1 MSKTA
6 RTAPLFSKKGVLSVN
21 KTKYLI
27 IGNSAGAI
35 GGVTG
40 IRKVDPDGSMTIVSS
55 EKYHTYSRPLISY
68 WLEGKVSQEKM
79 IYRDEDFYEK
89 NACEVIYDTKAEA
102 IDPEKKQVKLS
113 SGDTISYEKL
123 LVATGSVPFV
133 PPIKGK
139 ETAKNTFTFTTMDDA
154 AGVGEI
160 LDENAKVVILGA
172 GLIGLK
178 AAEAVVKQCA
188 GVTVVDLADRV
199 LPSVLDKE
207 SAEII
212 KEHLI
217 DQGITLKLETS
228 ITEIGDMEVTL
239 SDDAVLP
246 YDILILAVGTRP
258 EMSLVEQAGGKAER
272 GIVTDE
278 RQQTNLKDVY
288 AAGDCTQ
295 SYDITSQTAKN
306 MAILPNA
313 YLQGE
318 TAGQNMAGGSAIY
331 EKAFPVNSMGLLG
344 LYMLT
349 AGSYIG
355 ESVTVRNGENYK
367 KFYIR
372 DGVLKGYIIIGNCD
386 RGGIYTDMIREQVP
400 LEAVDMER
408 LMKAPGLMAFEP
420 RERYAKLS
428 AEH

>member
-1 MSKTA
+1 M
-6 RTAPLFSKKGVLSVN
+6 N

-40 IRKVDPDGSMTIVSS
+40 IRREDTDGSITIISA
-55 EKYHTYSRPLISY
+55 EKHHTYSRPLISY

-89 NACEVIYDTKAEA
+89 NACEVILGTKAER
-102 IDPEKKQVKLS
+102 IDVQKKQVYLAGGGS
-113 SGDTISYEKL
+113 VTYEKL

-133 PPIKGK
+133 PPIKGR

-160 LDENAKVVILGA
+160 LDKNSKVVILGA

-178 AAEAVVKQCA
+178 AAEAVVGQCA

-199 LPSVLDKE
+199 LPSVLDTE

-212 KEHLI
+212 EAHLTS
-217 DQGITLKLETS
+217 QGMVLKLETS

-239 SDDAVLP
+239 SDGELLP

-258 EMSLVEQAGGKAER
+258 EMSLVEQAGGKVER
-272 GIVTDE
+272 GIVTDDH
-278 RQQTNLKDVY
+278 QQTSLKDIY

-318 TAGQNMAGGSAIY
+318 VAGQNMAGGSAVY
-331 EKAFPVNSMGLLG
+331 EKAFPVNSLG

-349 AGSYIG
+349 AGSRIG
-355 ESVTVRNGENYK
+355 ESITVKTDESYK
-367 KFYIR
+367 KFYTK

-386 RGGIYTDMIREQVP
+386 RGGIYTDMIREQTP
-400 LEAVDMER
+400 LETVDMEM
-408 LMKAPGLMAFEP
+408 LIKEPGLMAFNQG
-420 RERYAKLS
+420 ERYAKLS

>member
-1 MSKTA
+1 M
-6 RTAPLFSKKGVLSVN
+6 N

-40 IRKVDPDGSMTIVSS
+40 IRREDTDGSITIISA
-55 EKYHTYSRPLISY
+55 EKHHTYSRPLISY

-79 IYRDEDFYEK
+79 IYRNEDFYEK
-89 NACEVIYDTKAEA
+89 NACEVILGTKAER
-102 IDPEKKQVKLS
+102 IDVQKKQVYLAGGGS
-113 SGDTISYEKL
+113 VTYEKL

-133 PPIKGK
+133 PPIKGR

-160 LDENAKVVILGA
+160 LDKNSKVVILGA

-178 AAEAVVKQCA
+178 AAEAVVGQCA

-199 LPSVLDKE
+199 LPSVLDTE

-212 KEHLI
+212 EAHLTS
-217 DQGITLKLETS
+217 QGMVLKLETS

-239 SDDAVLP
+239 SNGELLP

-258 EMSLVEQAGGKAER
+258 EMSLVEQAGGKVER
-272 GIVTDE
+272 GIVTDDH
-278 RQQTNLKDVY
+278 QQTSLKDIY

-318 TAGQNMAGGSAIY
+318 VAGQNMAGGSAVY
-331 EKAFPVNSMGLLG
+331 EKAFPVNSMGLLD

-349 AGSYIG
+349 AGSRIG
-355 ESVTVRNGENYK
+355 ESITVKTDESYK
-367 KFYIR
+367 KFYTK

-386 RGGIYTDMIREQVP
+386 RGGIYTDMIREQTP
-400 LEAVDMER
+400 LETVDMEM
-408 LMKAPGLMAFEP
+408 LIKEPGLMAFNP
-420 RERYAKLS
+420 GERYAKLS

>member
-1 MSKTA
+1 M
-6 RTAPLFSKKGVLSVN
+6 N

-40 IRKVDPDGSMTIVSS
+40 IRREDTDGSITIISA
-55 EKYHTYSRPLISY
+55 EKHHTYSRPLISY

-89 NACEVIYDTKAEA
+89 NACEVILGTKAER
-102 IDPEKKQVKLS
+102 IDVQKKQVYLAGGGS
-113 SGDTISYEKL
+113 VTYEKL

-133 PPIKGK
+133 PPIKGR

-160 LDENAKVVILGA
+160 LDKNSKVVILGA

-178 AAEAVVKQCA
+178 AAEAVVGQCA

-199 LPSVLDKE
+199 LPSVLDTE

-212 KEHLI
+212 EAHLTS
-217 DQGITLKLETS
+217 QGMVLKLETS

-239 SDDAVLP
+239 SDGELLP

-258 EMSLVEQAGGKAER
+258 EMSLVEQAGGKVER
-272 GIVTDE
+272 RIVTDDH
-278 RQQTNLKDVY
+278 QQTSLKDIY

-318 TAGQNMAGGSAIY
+318 VAGQNMAGGSAVY

-349 AGSYIG
+349 AGSRIG
-355 ESVTVRNGENYK
+355 ESITVKTDESYK
-367 KFYIR
+367 KFYTK

-386 RGGIYTDMIREQVP
+386 RGGIYTDMIREQTP
-400 LEAVDMER
+400 LETVDMEM
-408 LMKAPGLMAFEP
+408 LIKEPGLMAFNP
-420 RERYAKLS
+420 GERYAKLS

>member
-1 MSKTA
+1 M
-6 RTAPLFSKKGVLSVN
+6 N

-40 IRKVDPDGSMTIVSS
+40 IRREDTDGSITIISA
-55 EKYHTYSRPLISY
+55 EKHHTYSRPLISY

-89 NACEVIYDTKAEA
+89 NACEVILGTKAER
-102 IDPEKKQVKLS
+102 IDVQKKQVYLAGGES
-113 SGDTISYEKL
+113 VTYEKL

-133 PPIKGK
+133 PPIKGR

-160 LDENAKVVILGA
+160 LDKNSKVVILGA

-178 AAEAVVKQCA
+178 AAEAVVGQCA

-199 LPSVLDKE
+199 LPSVLDTE

-212 KEHLI
+212 EAHLTS
-217 DQGITLKLETS
+217 QGMVLKLETS

-239 SDDAVLP
+239 SDGELLP

-258 EMSLVEQAGGKAER
+258 EMSLVEQAGGKVER
-272 GIVTDE
+272 GIVTDDH
-278 RQQTNLKDVY
+278 QQTSLKDIY

-318 TAGQNMAGGSAIY
+318 VAGQNMAGGSAVY

-349 AGSYIG
+349 AGSRIG
-355 ESVTVRNGENYK
+355 ESITVKTDESYK
-367 KFYIR
+367 KFYTK

-386 RGGIYTDMIREQVP
+386 RGGIYTDMIREQTP
-400 LEAVDMER
+400 LETVDMEM
-408 LMKAPGLMAFEP
+408 LIKEPGLMAFNP
-420 RERYAKLS
+420 GERYAKLS

>member
-1 MSKTA
+1 MVA
-6 RTAPLFSKKGVLSVN
+6 DGEG
-21 KTKYLI
+21 LI
-27 IGNSAGAI
+27 KAI
-35 GGVTG
+35 IAVAV
-40 IRKVDPDGSMTIVSS
+40 R
-55 EKYHTYSRPLISY
+55 
-68 WLEGKVSQEKM
+68 
-79 IYRDEDFYEK
+79 EDFYEK
-89 NACEVIYDTKAEA
+89 NACEVILGTKAER
-102 IDPEKKQVKLS
+102 IDVQKKQVYLAGGGS
-113 SGDTISYEKL
+113 VTYEKL

-133 PPIKGK
+133 PPIKGR

-160 LDENAKVVILGA
+160 LDKNSKVVILGA

-178 AAEAVVKQCA
+178 AAEAVVGQCA

-199 LPSVLDKE
+199 LPSVLDTE

-212 KEHLI
+212 EAHLTS
-217 DQGITLKLETS
+217 QGMVLKLETS

-239 SDDAVLP
+239 SDGELLP

-258 EMSLVEQAGGKAER
+258 EMSLVEQAGGKVER
-272 GIVTDE
+272 GIVTDDH
-278 RQQTNLKDVY
+278 QQTSLKDIY

-318 TAGQNMAGGSAIY
+318 VAGQNMAGGSAVY

-349 AGSYIG
+349 AGSRIG
-355 ESVTVRNGENYK
+355 ESITVKTDESYK
-367 KFYIR
+367 KFYTK

-386 RGGIYTDMIREQVP
+386 RGGIYTDMIREQTP
-400 LEAVDMER
+400 LETVDMEM
-408 LMKAPGLMAFEP
+408 LIKEPGLMAFNQG
-420 RERYAKLS
+420 ERYAKLS

>member
-1 MSKTA
+1 M
-6 RTAPLFSKKGVLSVN
+6 N

-40 IRKVDPDGSMTIVSS
+40 IRREDTDGSITIISA
-55 EKYHTYSRPLISY
+55 EKHHTYSRPLISY

-89 NACEVIYDTKAEA
+89 NACEVILGTKAER
-102 IDPEKKQVKLS
+102 IDVQKKQVYLAGGGS
-113 SGDTISYEKL
+113 VTYEKL

-133 PPIKGK
+133 PPIKGR

-160 LDENAKVVILGA
+160 LDKNSKVVILGA

-178 AAEAVVKQCA
+178 AAEAVVGQCA

-199 LPSVLDKE
+199 LPSVLDTE

-212 KEHLI
+212 EAHLTS
-217 DQGITLKLETS
+217 QGMVLKLETS

-239 SDDAVLP
+239 SDGELLP

-258 EMSLVEQAGGKAER
+258 EMSLVEQAGGKVER
-272 GIVTDE
+272 GIVTDDH
-278 RQQTNLKDVY
+278 QQTSLKDIY

-318 TAGQNMAGGSAIY
+318 VAGQNMAGGSAVY

-349 AGSYIG
+349 AGSRIG
-355 ESVTVRNGENYK
+355 ESITVKTDESYK
-367 KFYIR
+367 KFYTK

-386 RGGIYTDMIREQVP
+386 RGGIYTDMIREQTP
-400 LEAVDMER
+400 LETVDMEM
-408 LMKAPGLMAFEP
+408 LIKEPGLMAFNQG
-420 RERYAKLS
+420 ERYSKLS

>member
-1 MSKTA
+1 M
-6 RTAPLFSKKGVLSVN
+6 N

-40 IRKVDPDGSMTIVSS
+40 IRREDTDGSITIISA
-55 EKYHTYSRPLISY
+55 EKHHTYSRPLISY

-89 NACEVIYDTKAEA
+89 NACEVILGTKAER
-102 IDPEKKQVKLS
+102 IDVQKKQVYLAGGGS
-113 SGDTISYEKL
+113 VTYEKL

-133 PPIKGK
+133 PPIKGR

-160 LDENAKVVILGA
+160 LDKNSKVVILGA

-178 AAEAVVKQCA
+178 AAEAVVGQCA

-199 LPSVLDKE
+199 LPSVLDTE

-212 KEHLI
+212 EAHLTS
-217 DQGITLKLETS
+217 QGMVLKLETS

-239 SDDAVLP
+239 SDGELLP

-258 EMSLVEQAGGKAER
+258 EMSLVEQAGGKVER
-272 GIVTDE
+272 GIVTDDH
-278 RQQTNLKDVY
+278 QQTSLKDIY

-318 TAGQNMAGGSAIY
+318 VAGQNMAGGSAVY

-349 AGSYIG
+349 AGSRIG
-355 ESVTVRNGENYK
+355 ESITVKTDESYK
-367 KFYIR
+367 KFYTK

-386 RGGIYTDMIREQVP
+386 RGGIYTDMIREQTP
-400 LEAVDMER
+400 LETVDMEM
-408 LMKAPGLMAFEP
+408 LIKEPGLMAFNP
-420 RERYAKLS
+420 GERYAKLS

>member
-1 MSKTA
+1 M
-6 RTAPLFSKKGVLSVN
+6 N

-40 IRKVDPDGSMTIVSS
+40 IRKEDQDGSITIISA
-55 EKYHTYSRPLISY
+55 EKHHTYSRPLISY

-79 IYRDEDFYEK
+79 IYRGEAFYEK
-89 NACEVIYDTKAEA
+89 NACEVMLGTRAER
-102 IDPEKKQVKLS
+102 IDAEKNQVRLA
-113 SGDTISYEKL
+113 GGGVIAYEKL

-133 PPIKGK
+133 PPVKGR

-160 LDENAKVVILGA
+160 LDKNSKVVILGA

-178 AAEAVVKQCA
+178 AAEAVAGQCA

-199 LPSVLDKE
+199 LPSVLDAE

-212 KEHLI
+212 KAHLMSR
-217 DQGITLKLETS
+217 GMVLKLETS

-239 SDDAVLP
+239 SDGELLP

-258 EMSLVEQAGGKAER
+258 EMGLVEQAGGKVER
-272 GIVTDE
+272 GIVTDD
-278 RQQTNLKDVY
+278 RQQTSLRDIY

-318 TAGQNMAGGSAIY
+318 VAGQNMAGGSAVY

-344 LYMLT
+344 LYMMT
-349 AGSYIG
+349 AGSYLG
-355 ESVTVRNGENYK
+355 EAITVKTDESYK
-367 KFYIR
+367 KFYR
-372 DGVLKGYIIIGNCD
+372 KDGVLKGCIIIGNCC
-386 RGGIYTDMIREQVP
+386 RGGIYTDMIREQIP
-400 LEAVDMER
+400 LETVDMQR
-408 LMKAPGLMAFEP
+408 LIKEPGLMAFKP
-420 RERYAKLS
+420 GERYAKLS

>member
-1 MSKTA
+1 M
-6 RTAPLFSKKGVLSVN
+6 N

-40 IRKVDPDGSMTIVSS
+40 IRREDTDGSITIISA
-55 EKYHTYSRPLISY
+55 EKHHTYSRPLISY

-89 NACEVIYDTKAEA
+89 NACEVILGTKAER
-102 IDPEKKQVKLS
+102 IDVQKKQVYLAGGGS
-113 SGDTISYEKL
+113 VTYEKL

-133 PPIKGK
+133 PPIKGR

-160 LDENAKVVILGA
+160 LDKNSKVVILGA

-178 AAEAVVKQCA
+178 AAEAVVGQCA

-199 LPSVLDKE
+199 LPSVLDTE

-212 KEHLI
+212 EAHLTS
-217 DQGITLKLETS
+217 QGMVLKLETS

-239 SDDAVLP
+239 SDGELLP

-258 EMSLVEQAGGKAER
+258 EMSLVEQAGGKVER
-272 GIVTDE
+272 GIVTDDH
-278 RQQTNLKDVY
+278 QQTSLKDIY
-288 AAGDCTQ
+288 AVGDCTQ

-318 TAGQNMAGGSAIY
+318 VAGQNMAGGSAVY

-349 AGSYIG
+349 AGSRIG
-355 ESVTVRNGENYK
+355 ESITVKTDESYK
-367 KFYIR
+367 KFYTK

-386 RGGIYTDMIREQVP
+386 RGGIYTDMIREQTP
-400 LEAVDMER
+400 LETVDMEM
-408 LMKAPGLMAFEP
+408 LIKEPGLMAFNP
-420 RERYAKLS
+420 GERYAKLS

>member
-1 MSKTA
+1 M
-6 RTAPLFSKKGVLSVN
+6 N
-21 KTKYLI
+21 KRKYLI

-40 IRKVDPDGSMTIVSS
+40 IRREDTDGSITIISA
-55 EKYHTYSRPLISY
+55 EKHHTYSRPLISY

-89 NACEVIYDTKAEA
+89 NACEVILGTKAER
-102 IDPEKKQVKLS
+102 IDVQKKQVYLAGGGS
-113 SGDTISYEKL
+113 VTYEKL

-133 PPIKGK
+133 PPIKGR

-160 LDENAKVVILGA
+160 LDKNSKVVILGA

-178 AAEAVVKQCA
+178 AAEAVVGQCA

-199 LPSVLDKE
+199 LPSVLDTE

-212 KEHLI
+212 EAHLTS
-217 DQGITLKLETS
+217 QGMVLKLETS

-239 SDDAVLP
+239 SDGELLP

-258 EMSLVEQAGGKAER
+258 EMSLVEQAGGKVER
-272 GIVTDE
+272 GIVTDDH
-278 RQQTNLKDVY
+278 QQTSLKDIY

-318 TAGQNMAGGSAIY
+318 VAGQNMAGGSAVY

-349 AGSYIG
+349 AGSRIG
-355 ESVTVRNGENYK
+355 ESITVKTDESYK
-367 KFYIR
+367 KFYTK

-386 RGGIYTDMIREQVP
+386 RGGIYTDMIREQTP
-400 LEAVDMER
+400 LETVDMEM
-408 LMKAPGLMAFEP
+408 LIKEPGLMAFNP
-420 RERYAKLS
+420 GERYAKLS

>member
-1 MSKTA
+1 M
-6 RTAPLFSKKGVLSVN
+6 N

-40 IRKVDPDGSMTIVSS
+40 IRREDTDGSITIISA
-55 EKYHTYSRPLISY
+55 EKHHTYSRPLISY

-89 NACEVIYDTKAEA
+89 NACEVILGTKAER
-102 IDPEKKQVKLS
+102 IDVQKKQVYLAGGES
-113 SGDTISYEKL
+113 VTYEKL

-133 PPIKGK
+133 PPIKGR

-160 LDENAKVVILGA
+160 LDKNSKVVILGA

-178 AAEAVVKQCA
+178 AAEAVVGQCA

-199 LPSVLDKE
+199 LPSVLDTE

-212 KEHLI
+212 EAHLTS
-217 DQGITLKLETS
+217 QGMVLKLETS

-239 SDDAVLP
+239 SDGELLP

-258 EMSLVEQAGGKAER
+258 EMSLVEQADGKVER
-272 GIVTDE
+272 GIVTDDH
-278 RQQTNLKDVY
+278 QQTSLKDIY

-295 SYDITSQTAKN
+295 SYDITSQTSKN

-318 TAGQNMAGGSAIY
+318 VAGQNMAGGSAVY

-349 AGSYIG
+349 AGSRIG
-355 ESVTVRNGENYK
+355 ESITVKTDESYK
-367 KFYIR
+367 KFYTK

-386 RGGIYTDMIREQVP
+386 RGGIYTDMIREQTP
-400 LEAVDMER
+400 LETVDMEM
-408 LMKAPGLMAFEP
+408 LIKEPGLMAFNP
-420 RERYAKLS
+420 GERYAKLS

>member
-1 MSKTA
+1 M
-6 RTAPLFSKKGVLSVN
+6 N

-40 IRKVDPDGSMTIVSS
+40 IRREDTDGSITIISA
-55 EKYHTYSRPLISY
+55 EKHHTYSRPLISY

-89 NACEVIYDTKAEA
+89 NACEVILGTKAER
-102 IDPEKKQVKLS
+102 IDVQKKQVYLAGGGS
-113 SGDTISYEKL
+113 VTYEKL

-133 PPIKGK
+133 PPIKGR

-160 LDENAKVVILGA
+160 LDKNSKVVILGA

-178 AAEAVVKQCA
+178 TAEAVVGQCA

-199 LPSVLDKE
+199 LPSVLDTE

-212 KEHLI
+212 EAHLTS
-217 DQGITLKLETS
+217 QGMVLKLETS

-239 SDDAVLP
+239 SDGELLP

-258 EMSLVEQAGGKAER
+258 EMSLVEQAGGKVER
-272 GIVTDE
+272 GIVTDDH
-278 RQQTNLKDVY
+278 QQTSLKDIY

-318 TAGQNMAGGSAIY
+318 VAGQNMAGGSAVY

-349 AGSYIG
+349 AGSRIG
-355 ESVTVRNGENYK
+355 ESITVKTDESYK
-367 KFYIR
+367 KFYTK

-386 RGGIYTDMIREQVP
+386 RGGIYTDMIREQTP
-400 LEAVDMER
+400 LETVDMEM
-408 LMKAPGLMAFEP
+408 LIKEPGLMAFNP
-420 RERYAKLS
+420 GERYAKLS

>member
-1 MSKTA
+1 M
-6 RTAPLFSKKGVLSVN
+6 N

-40 IRKVDPDGSMTIVSS
+40 IRREDTDGSITIISA
-55 EKYHTYSRPLISY
+55 EKHHTYSRPLISY

-89 NACEVIYDTKAEA
+89 NACEVILGTKAER
-102 IDPEKKQVKLS
+102 IDVQKKQVYLAGGGS
-113 SGDTISYEKL
+113 VTYEKL

-133 PPIKGK
+133 PPIKGR
-139 ETAKNTFTFTTMDDA
+139 ETAKNTFTFSTMDDA

-160 LDENAKVVILGA
+160 LDKNSKVVILGA

-178 AAEAVVKQCA
+178 AAEAVVGQCA

-199 LPSVLDKE
+199 LPSVLDTE

-212 KEHLI
+212 EAHLTS
-217 DQGITLKLETS
+217 QGMVLKLETS

-239 SDDAVLP
+239 SDGELLP

-258 EMSLVEQAGGKAER
+258 EMSLVEQAGGKVER
-272 GIVTDE
+272 GIVTDDH
-278 RQQTNLKDVY
+278 QQTSLKDIY

-318 TAGQNMAGGSAIY
+318 VAGQNMAGGSAVY

-349 AGSYIG
+349 AGSRIG
-355 ESVTVRNGENYK
+355 ESITVKTDESYK
-367 KFYIR
+367 KFYTK

-386 RGGIYTDMIREQVP
+386 RGGIYTDMIREQTP
-400 LEAVDMER
+400 LETVDMEM
-408 LMKAPGLMAFEP
+408 LIKEPGLMAFNQG
-420 RERYAKLS
+420 ERYAKLS

>member
-1 MSKTA
+1 M
-6 RTAPLFSKKGVLSVN
+6 N

-40 IRKVDPDGSMTIVSS
+40 IRREDTDGSITIISA
-55 EKYHTYSRPLISY
+55 EKHHTYSRPLISY

-89 NACEVIYDTKAEA
+89 NAFEVILGTKAER
-102 IDPEKKQVKLS
+102 IDVQKKQVYLAGGES
-113 SGDTISYEKL
+113 VTYEKL

-133 PPIKGK
+133 PPIKGR

-160 LDENAKVVILGA
+160 LDKNSKVVILGA

-178 AAEAVVKQCA
+178 AAEAVVGQCA

-199 LPSVLDKE
+199 LPSVLDTE

-212 KEHLI
+212 EAHLTS
-217 DQGITLKLETS
+217 QGMVLKLETS

-239 SDDAVLP
+239 SDDELLP

-258 EMSLVEQAGGKAER
+258 EMSLVEQAGGKVER
-272 GIVTDE
+272 GIVTDDH
-278 RQQTNLKDVY
+278 QQTSLKDIY

-318 TAGQNMAGGSAIY
+318 VAGQNMAGGSAVY
-331 EKAFPVNSMGLLG
+331 EKAFPVNSIGLLG

-349 AGSYIG
+349 AGSRIG
-355 ESVTVRNGENYK
+355 ESITVKTDESYK
-367 KFYIR
+367 KFYTK

-386 RGGIYTDMIREQVP
+386 RGGIYTDMIREQTP
-400 LEAVDMER
+400 LETVDMEM
-408 LMKAPGLMAFEP
+408 LIKEPGLMAFNP
-420 RERYAKLS
+420 GERYAKLS

>member
-1 MSKTA
+1 M
-6 RTAPLFSKKGVLSVN
+6 N

-40 IRKVDPDGSMTIVSS
+40 IRREDTDGSITIISA
-55 EKYHTYSRPLISY
+55 EKHHTYSRPLISY

-89 NACEVIYDTKAEA
+89 NACEVILGTKAER
-102 IDPEKKQVKLS
+102 IDVQKKQVYLAGGGS
-113 SGDTISYEKL
+113 VTYEKL

-133 PPIKGK
+133 PPIKGR

-160 LDENAKVVILGA
+160 LDKNSKVVILGA

-178 AAEAVVKQCA
+178 AAEAVVGQCA

-199 LPSVLDKE
+199 LPSVLDTE

-212 KEHLI
+212 EAHLTS
-217 DQGITLKLETS
+217 QGMVLKLETS

-239 SDDAVLP
+239 SDGELLP

-258 EMSLVEQAGGKAER
+258 EMSLVEQAGGKVER
-272 GIVTDE
+272 GIVTDDH
-278 RQQTNLKDVY
+278 QQTSLKDIY

-318 TAGQNMAGGSAIY
+318 VAGQNMAGGSAVY

-344 LYMLT
+344 LYMVT
-349 AGSYIG
+349 AGSRIG
-355 ESVTVRNGENYK
+355 ESITVKTDESYK
-367 KFYIR
+367 KFYTK

-386 RGGIYTDMIREQVP
+386 RGGIYTDMIREQTP
-400 LEAVDMER
+400 LETVDMEM
-408 LMKAPGLMAFEP
+408 LIKEPGLMAFNQG
-420 RERYAKLS
+420 ERYAKLS

>member
-1 MSKTA
+1 M
-6 RTAPLFSKKGVLSVN
+6 N

-40 IRKVDPDGSMTIVSS
+40 IRREDTDGSITIISA
-55 EKYHTYSRPLISY
+55 EKHHTYSRPLISY

-89 NACEVIYDTKAEA
+89 NACEVILGTKAER
-102 IDPEKKQVKLS
+102 IDVQKKQVYLAGGGS
-113 SGDTISYEKL
+113 VTYEKL

-133 PPIKGK
+133 PPIKGR

-160 LDENAKVVILGA
+160 LDKNSKVVILGA

-178 AAEAVVKQCA
+178 AAEAVVGQCA

-199 LPSVLDKE
+199 LPSVLDTE

-212 KEHLI
+212 EAHLTS
-217 DQGITLKLETS
+217 QGMVLKLETS

-239 SDDAVLP
+239 SDGELLP

-258 EMSLVEQAGGKAER
+258 ETSLVEQAGGKVER
-272 GIVTDE
+272 GIVTDDH
-278 RQQTNLKDVY
+278 QQTSLKDIY

-318 TAGQNMAGGSAIY
+318 VAGQNMAGGSAVY

-349 AGSYIG
+349 AGSRIG
-355 ESVTVRNGENYK
+355 ESITVKTDESYK
-367 KFYIR
+367 KFYTK

-386 RGGIYTDMIREQVP
+386 RGGIYTDMIREQTP
-400 LEAVDMER
+400 LETVDMEM
-408 LMKAPGLMAFEP
+408 LIKEPGLMAFSP
-420 RERYAKLS
+420 GERYAKLS

>member
-1 MSKTA
+1 M
-6 RTAPLFSKKGVLSVN
+6 N

-40 IRKVDPDGSMTIVSS
+40 IRREDMDGSITIISA
-55 EKYHTYSRPLISY
+55 EKHHTYSRPLISY

-89 NACEVIYDTKAEA
+89 NACEVILGTKAER
-102 IDPEKKQVKLS
+102 IDVQKKQVYLAGGGS
-113 SGDTISYEKL
+113 VTYEKL

-160 LDENAKVVILGA
+160 LDKNSKVVILGA

-178 AAEAVVKQCA
+178 AAEAVVGQCA

-199 LPSVLDKE
+199 LPSVLDTE

-212 KEHLI
+212 EAHLTS
-217 DQGITLKLETS
+217 QGMVLKLETS

-239 SDDAVLP
+239 SDGELLP

-258 EMSLVEQAGGKAER
+258 EMSLVEQAGGKVER
-272 GIVTDE
+272 GIVTDDH
-278 RQQTNLKDVY
+278 QQTSLKDIY

-318 TAGQNMAGGSAIY
+318 VAGQNMAGGSAVY

-349 AGSYIG
+349 AGSCIG
-355 ESVTVRNGENYK
+355 ESITVKTDESYK
-367 KFYIR
+367 KFYTK
-372 DGVLKGYIIIGNCD
+372 DGVLKGYIIIGNCY
-386 RGGIYTDMIREQVP
+386 RGGIYTDMIREQIP
-400 LEAVDMER
+400 LETVDMEM
-408 LMKAPGLMAFEP
+408 LIKEPGLMAFNP
-420 RERYAKLS
+420 GERYAKLS

>member
-1 MSKTA
+1 M
-6 RTAPLFSKKGVLSVN
+6 N

-35 GGVTG
+35 GGVAG
-40 IRKVDPDGSMTIVSS
+40 IRKSDPEGSITIVSA

-89 NACEVIYDTKAEA
+89 NACEVIFDTAAES
-102 IDPEKKQVKLS
+102 IDPEKKQVHLA
-113 SGDTISYEKL
+113 GGGVIAYEKL
-123 LVATGSVPFV
+123 LTATGSVPFV

-139 ETAKNTFTFTTMDDA
+139 ETAKNTFTFTTLDDA
-154 AGVGEI
+154 ASVSEI
-160 LDENAKVVILGA
+160 LDENSRIVILGA

-199 LPSVLDKE
+199 LPSVLDTE
-207 SAEII
+207 SAEVIR
-212 KEHLI
+212 EHLI
-217 DQGITLKLETS
+217 NQGVALKLETS
-228 ITEIGDMEVTL
+228 ISEIGDMEVTL
-239 SDDAVLP
+239 SDGGLLP

-258 EMSLVEQAGGKAER
+258 AVSLVEQAGGRVER
-272 GIVTDE
+272 GIVTDTG
-278 RQQTNLKDVY
+278 QQTSLKDIY

-295 SYDITSQTAKN
+295 SYDITAQTAKN

-318 TAGQNMAGGSAIY
+318 VAGQNMAGGSAVY

-344 LYMLT
+344 LYMMT

-355 ESVTVRNGENYK
+355 EAITVKNSESYK
-367 KFYIR
+367 KFYVK
-372 DGVLKGYIIIGNCD
+372 DGVLKGYIIIGNCA
-386 RGGIYTDMIREQVP
+386 RAGIYTDMIREQIP
-400 LEAVDMER
+400 LKTVDMEM
-408 LMKAPGLMAFEP
+408 LVKEPGLMAFKPGEC
-420 RERYAKLS
+420 YAKLS

>member
-1 MSKTA
+1 M
-6 RTAPLFSKKGVLSVN
+6 N

-40 IRKVDPDGSMTIVSS
+40 IRREDTDGSITIISA
-55 EKYHTYSRPLISY
+55 EKHHTYSRPLISY

-89 NACEVIYDTKAEA
+89 NACEVILGTKAER
-102 IDPEKKQVKLS
+102 IDVQKKQVYLAGGGS
-113 SGDTISYEKL
+113 VTYEKL

-133 PPIKGK
+133 PPIKGR

-160 LDENAKVVILGA
+160 LDKNSKVVILGA

-178 AAEAVVKQCA
+178 AAEAVVGQCA

-199 LPSVLDKE
+199 LPSVLDTE

-212 KEHLI
+212 EAHLTS
-217 DQGITLKLETS
+217 QGMVLKLETS

-239 SDDAVLP
+239 SDGELLP

-258 EMSLVEQAGGKAER
+258 EMSLVEQAGGKVER
-272 GIVTDE
+272 GIVTDDH
-278 RQQTNLKDVY
+278 QQTSLKDIY

-318 TAGQNMAGGSAIY
+318 VAGQNMAGGSAVY
-331 EKAFPVNSMGLLG
+331 EKAFPVNSIGLLG

-349 AGSYIG
+349 AGSRIG
-355 ESVTVRNGENYK
+355 ESITVKTDESYK
-367 KFYIR
+367 KFYTK

-386 RGGIYTDMIREQVP
+386 RGGIYTDMIREQTP
-400 LEAVDMER
+400 LETVDMEM
-408 LMKAPGLMAFEP
+408 LIKEPGLMAFSP
-420 RERYAKLS
+420 GERYAKLS

>member
-1 MSKTA
+1 M
-6 RTAPLFSKKGVLSVN
+6 N

-40 IRKVDPDGSMTIVSS
+40 IRREDTDGSITIISA
-55 EKYHTYSRPLISY
+55 EKHHTYSRPLISY

-89 NACEVIYDTKAEA
+89 NACEVILGTKAER
-102 IDPEKKQVKLS
+102 IDVQKKQVYLAGGGS
-113 SGDTISYEKL
+113 VTYEKL

-133 PPIKGK
+133 PPIKGR
-139 ETAKNTFTFTTMDDA
+139 ETAKNTFTLTTMDDA

-160 LDENAKVVILGA
+160 LDKNSKVVILGA

-178 AAEAVVKQCA
+178 AAEAVVGQCA

-199 LPSVLDKE
+199 LPSVLDTE

-212 KEHLI
+212 EAHLTS
-217 DQGITLKLETS
+217 QGMVLKLETS

-239 SDDAVLP
+239 SDGELLP

-258 EMSLVEQAGGKAER
+258 EMSLVEQAGGKVER
-272 GIVTDE
+272 GIVTDDH
-278 RQQTNLKDVY
+278 QQTSLKDIY

-318 TAGQNMAGGSAIY
+318 VAGQNMAGGSAVY

-349 AGSYIG
+349 AGSRIG
-355 ESVTVRNGENYK
+355 ESITVKTDESYK
-367 KFYIR
+367 KFYTK

-386 RGGIYTDMIREQVP
+386 RGGIYTDMIREQTP
-400 LEAVDMER
+400 LETVDMEI
-408 LMKAPGLMAFEP
+408 LIKEPGLMAFNP
-420 RERYAKLS
+420 GERYAKLS
-428 AEH
+428 AEQSIRRNKDDH

>member
-1 MSKTA
+1 M
-6 RTAPLFSKKGVLSVN
+6 N

-40 IRKVDPDGSMTIVSS
+40 IRREDTDGSITIISA
-55 EKYHTYSRPLISY
+55 EKHHTYSRSLISY

-89 NACEVIYDTKAEA
+89 NACEVILGTKAER
-102 IDPEKKQVKLS
+102 IDVQKKQVYLAGGES
-113 SGDTISYEKL
+113 VTYEKL

-133 PPIKGK
+133 PPIKGR

-160 LDENAKVVILGA
+160 LDKNSKVVILGA

-178 AAEAVVKQCA
+178 AAEAVVGQCA

-199 LPSVLDKE
+199 LPSVLDTE

-212 KEHLI
+212 EAHLTS
-217 DQGITLKLETS
+217 QGMVLKLETS

-239 SDDAVLP
+239 SDGELLP

-258 EMSLVEQAGGKAER
+258 EMSLVEQAGGKVER
-272 GIVTDE
+272 GIVTDDH
-278 RQQTNLKDVY
+278 QQTSLKDIY

-318 TAGQNMAGGSAIY
+318 VAGQNMAGGSAVY

-349 AGSYIG
+349 AGSRIG
-355 ESVTVRNGENYK
+355 ESITVKTDESYK
-367 KFYIR
+367 KFYTK

-386 RGGIYTDMIREQVP
+386 RGGIYTDMIREQTP
-400 LEAVDMER
+400 LETVDMEM
-408 LMKAPGLMAFEP
+408 LIKEPGLMAFNP
-420 RERYAKLS
+420 GERYAKLS

>member
-1 MSKTA
+1 M
-6 RTAPLFSKKGVLSVN
+6 N

-40 IRKVDPDGSMTIVSS
+40 IRREDTDGSITIISA
-55 EKYHTYSRPLISY
+55 EKHHTYSRPLISY

-79 IYRDEDFYEK
+79 IYRNEDFYEK
-89 NACEVIYDTKAEA
+89 NACEVILGTKAER
-102 IDPEKKQVKLS
+102 IDVQKKQVYLAGGGS
-113 SGDTISYEKL
+113 VTYEKL

-133 PPIKGK
+133 PPIKGR

-160 LDENAKVVILGA
+160 LDKNSKVVILGA

-178 AAEAVVKQCA
+178 AAEAVVGQCA

-199 LPSVLDKE
+199 LPSVLDTE

-212 KEHLI
+212 EAHLTS
-217 DQGITLKLETS
+217 QGMVLKLETS

-239 SDDAVLP
+239 SDGELLP

-258 EMSLVEQAGGKAER
+258 EMSLVEQAGGKVER
-272 GIVTDE
+272 GIVTDDH
-278 RQQTNLKDVY
+278 QQTSLKDIY

-318 TAGQNMAGGSAIY
+318 VAGQNMAGGSAVY

-349 AGSYIG
+349 AGSRIG
-355 ESVTVRNGENYK
+355 ESITVKTDESYK
-367 KFYIR
+367 KFYTK

-386 RGGIYTDMIREQVP
+386 RGGIYTDMIREQTP
-400 LEAVDMER
+400 LETVDMEM
-408 LMKAPGLMAFEP
+408 LIKEPGLMAFNP
-420 RERYAKLS
+420 GERYAKLS

>member
-1 MSKTA
+1 M
-6 RTAPLFSKKGVLSVN
+6 N

-40 IRKVDPDGSMTIVSS
+40 IRREDTDGSITIISA
-55 EKYHTYSRPLISY
+55 EKHHTYSRPLISY

-89 NACEVIYDTKAEA
+89 NACEVILGTKAER
-102 IDPEKKQVKLS
+102 IDVQKKQVYLAGGGS
-113 SGDTISYEKL
+113 VTYEKL

-133 PPIKGK
+133 PPIKGR

-160 LDENAKVVILGA
+160 LDKNSKVVILGA

-178 AAEAVVKQCA
+178 AAEAVVGQCA

-199 LPSVLDKE
+199 LPSVLDTE

-212 KEHLI
+212 EAHLTS
-217 DQGITLKLETS
+217 QGMVLKLETS

-239 SDDAVLP
+239 SDGELLP

-258 EMSLVEQAGGKAER
+258 EMSLVEQAGGKVER
-272 GIVTDE
+272 GIVTDDH
-278 RQQTNLKDVY
+278 QQTSLKDIY

-318 TAGQNMAGGSAIY
+318 VAGQNMAGGSAVY

-349 AGSYIG
+349 AGSRIG
-355 ESVTVRNGENYK
+355 ESITVKTDESYK
-367 KFYIR
+367 KFYTK

-386 RGGIYTDMIREQVP
+386 RGGIYTDMIREQTP
-400 LEAVDMER
+400 LETVDMEI
-408 LMKAPGLMAFEP
+408 LIKEPGLMAFNP
-420 RERYAKLS
+420 GERYAKLS

>member
-1 MSKTA
+1 M
-6 RTAPLFSKKGVLSVN
+6 N

-40 IRKVDPDGSMTIVSS
+40 IRREDMDGSITIISA
-55 EKYHTYSRPLISY
+55 EKHHTYSRPLISY

-89 NACEVIYDTKAEA
+89 NACEVILGTKAER
-102 IDPEKKQVKLS
+102 IDVQKKQVYLAGGGS
-113 SGDTISYEKL
+113 VAYEKL

-160 LDENAKVVILGA
+160 LDKNSKVVILGA

-178 AAEAVVKQCA
+178 AAEAVVGQCA

-199 LPSVLDKE
+199 LPSVLDTE

-212 KEHLI
+212 EAHLTS
-217 DQGITLKLETS
+217 QGMVLKLETS

-239 SDDAVLP
+239 SDGELLP

-258 EMSLVEQAGGKAER
+258 EMSLVEQAGGKVER
-272 GIVTDE
+272 GIVTDDH
-278 RQQTNLKDVY
+278 QQTSLKDIY

-318 TAGQNMAGGSAIY
+318 VAGQNMAGGSAVY

-349 AGSYIG
+349 AGSCIG
-355 ESVTVRNGENYK
+355 ESITVKTDESYK
-367 KFYIR
+367 KFYTK
-372 DGVLKGYIIIGNCD
+372 DGVLKGYIIIGNCY
-386 RGGIYTDMIREQVP
+386 RCGIYTDMIREQIP
-400 LEAVDMER
+400 LETVDMEM
-408 LMKAPGLMAFEP
+408 LIKEPGLMAFNP
-420 RERYAKLS
+420 GERYAKLS